1 VSYVIERVDGSPYA
15 AQQVAAVYRAV
26 GFRADLVDDVGSA
39 ARLGGATFVARSDA
53 DVVGVSSCILFGTS
67 GWVGGVAVLP
77 EARRSGIGRAMTQ
90 RAVDTLLEG
99 GVPTVCLHAT
109 PMARP
114 LYESMGFVAD
124 AELVELTGPAL
135 DEPDSEAG
143 LRTGRP
149 DDIAGVLALDHAV
162 TGEDRSALLR
172 QLWPQH
178 GWVIG
183 DEAIAGFCLRQLD
196 SAAGA
201 VISHDYRAGLVLLAR
216 AVSGR
221 QGPLRVPTPQSRT
234 DVISWLV
241 ERGYRQTSSTTRMQ
255 LGVPITRRDQG
266 LVSAF
271 NLYWG

>member
-1 VSYVIERVDGSPYA
+1 MSYVIERVDGPPGA
-15 AQQVAAVYRAV
+15 AEQVAAVYRAI
-26 GFRADLVDDVGSA
+26 GFRPDLVDDVGLA
-39 ARLGGATFVARSDA
+39 ARLGGATFVARAGA
-53 DVVGVSSCILFGTS
+53 DVVGVSSCLPFGAS

-77 EARRSGIGRAMTQ
+77 EARRSGIGQAMTQ
-90 RAVDTLLEG
+90 RAVDALLDS
-99 GVPTVCLHAT
+99 GVATVCLHAT

-124 AELVELTGPAL
+124 AELVELTGPSLDGPVTSAAL
-135 DEPDSEAG
+135 RA
-143 LRTGRP
+143 GRP
-149 DDIAGVLALDHAV
+149 DDLAGVLELDHAV
-162 TGEDRSALLR
+162 TGEDRSVLLR

-183 DEAIAGFCLRQLD
+183 DERIAGFCLRQLD

-201 VISHDYRAGLVLLAR
+201 VIASDPAAGFALLAQ
-216 AVSGR
+216 ALIGR
-221 QGPLRVPTPQSRT
+221 QGRLRVPTPQSRT
-234 DVISWLV
+234 DVIGWLG

-255 LGVPITRRDQG
+255 LGAPIARRDQA